1 LHRRIPENE
10 MNDSPVRELARRAG
24 IAVQWTDRFG
34 KRHRVSLDTIRR
46 ILAALQLPC
55 QTPDDIRHSRRAL
68 DNTTVPPLI
77 TATLGRAI
85 DLPWRRPDAPPCAR
99 LIRNDGAAT
108 DVPVRRTSRGVRLQG
123 VKAMGYHTLEIGQA
137 RLTLAVAPARCI
149 GIADIADRQRLAG
162 VAVQIYGL
170 RHGGDCGIGDMSG
183 VTALA
188 QAAAAR
194 GLESLALSPVHAAFA
209 VQRGQFSPYSPSN
222 RLFYNPLHADAAS
235 VFGAERIARV
245 RTAAG
250 LDPPIRELESSSVVD
265 WEASTRAKMAVLSR
279 LFEDF
284 AATDLAANPAVGL
297 AADFAGFCSDC
308 GASLQKHALFE
319 ALHQARLKAAPEQP
333 DWNQWPAIWR
343 DSRSAAVGEFTAQ
356 NRREILF
363 HCFLQWLADRSF
375 ANAQQKARSAGMTIG
390 LIADLAVGMSAAGSY
405 AWAHNDHV
413 LSGLQIGAPPDLFNA
428 NGQNWGLTTLS
439 PRALQTQGYGPFIA
453 TLRACMRHAGGLRVD
468 HAMGFKR
475 LWAIPQGATAA
486 EGAYIAYP
494 VSDLFRLTALESHRH
509 RAIVIGEDLGTV
521 PAGFR
526 ERLARAG
533 IYGMSVLWFARNG
546 KGFVPPDDWPN
557 LAVAMTSTHDLPT
570 VAGWWRGT
578 DLDARAGCGLLHD
591 AQAERLVRS
600 SERDALWA
608 AFKSAKVAEGKLP
621 AATEATHVVDAA
633 VRFVATT
640 PSQLALLPLE
650 DVLGLER
657 QPNMPGTI
665 AEYPNWRLRYD
676 AEAASM
682 LDETSVRYRIAR
694 LANRGA

>member
-1 LHRRIPENE
+1 
-10 MNDSPVRELARRAG
+10 MNDSSVRELARCAG
-24 IAVQWTDRFG
+24 VAVQWTDRFG
-34 KRHRVSLDTIRR
+34 KRHRVSLDTLRR

-55 QTPDDIRHSRRAL
+55 QTLYDIRHSRREL
-68 DNTTVPPLI
+68 DNATIPQLI
-77 TATLGRAI
+77 TTTLGRAI
-85 DLPWRRPDAPPCAR
+85 DLPWRRPNAPSRAR
-99 LIRNDGAAT
+99 LIRDDGTAM
-108 DVPVRRTSRGVRLQG
+108 DVPVHRTSLGIRLHG
-123 VKAMGYHTLEIGQA
+123 VKAIGYHTLEMGQA
-137 RLTLAVAPARCI
+137 RLTLAVAPARCV
-149 GIADIADRQRLAG
+149 GIADIANRERLAG
-162 VAVQIYGL
+162 VAAQIYGL
-170 RHGGDCGIGDMSG
+170 RHAGDCGIGDMSG

-194 GLESLALSPVHAAFA
+194 GLESLALSPVHAVFGA
-209 VQRGQFSPYSPSN
+209 VSRQFSPYSPSN

-235 VFGAERIARV
+235 VLGNERVARA
-245 RTAAG
+245 RTTAG
-250 LDPPIRELESSSVVD
+250 VDLPIGELESSSLVD
-265 WEASTRAKMAVLSR
+265 WEASTRAKMAILRR

-284 AATDLAANPAVGL
+284 ATTDLAANPAIGL
-297 AADFAGFCSDC
+297 TADFAAFCSDR
-308 GASLQKHALFE
+308 GAALQKHALFE

-333 DWNQWPAIWR
+333 DWNQWPTIWR
-343 DSRSAAVGEFTAQ
+343 DPRSAAVEDFTAQ

-375 ANAQQKARSAGMTIG
+375 ASAQQKARTAGMTIG

-405 AWAHNDHV
+405 AWAHKDHV

-453 TLRACMRHAGGLRVD
+453 TLQACMRHAGGLRVD
-468 HAMGFKR
+468 HAMGFLR
-475 LWAIPQGATAA
+475 LWVIPQGATAA

-546 KGFVPPDDWPN
+546 KGFMPPHNWPS

-578 DLDARAGCGLLHD
+578 DLDARASCGLLRD
-591 AQAERLVRS
+591 AQAERMVRS

-608 AFKSAKVAEGKLP
+608 AFKSAKVAEGEAP
-621 AATEATHVVDAA
+621 AAAEATHAVDAA
-633 VRFVATT
+633 VHFVAKTQA
-640 PSQLALLPLE
+640 QLALLPLE
-650 DVLGLER
+650 DALALER

-665 AEYPNWRLRYD
+665 VEYPNWRYRYD

-682 LDETSVRYRIAR
+682 LDETSVRYRIAS
-694 LANRGA
+694 LVNRGTQ